1 MALVPLVSRRLLTG
15 SVFIVALAAAA
26 WGYAQGA
33 IATEP
38 VTPMVLAG
46 PDVGFRV
53 TGRQGDR
60 PVGQLVVRV
69 NGEWKTV
76 EFATSA
82 RSAFK

>member
-1 MALVPLVSRRLLTG
+1 MKPVSKKMLTS
-15 SVFIVALAAAA
+15 SVVAIALAAAA
-26 WGYAQGA
+26 WGYAQG
-33 IATEP
+33 IVATEP

-69 NGEWKTV
+69 NGEWKAV
-76 EFATSA
+76 EFGNNA
-82 RSAFK
+82 RPAYAK